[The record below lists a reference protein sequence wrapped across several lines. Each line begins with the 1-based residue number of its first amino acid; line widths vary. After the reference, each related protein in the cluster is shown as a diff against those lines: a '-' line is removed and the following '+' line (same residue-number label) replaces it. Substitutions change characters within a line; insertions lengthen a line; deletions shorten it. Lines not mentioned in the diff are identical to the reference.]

1 MKYSSK
7 SGAGTV
13 VKKYFPNFKKTKNP
27 LDRLPLGKWAGATIV
42 FGLVISGLS
51 LLALLV
57 LPPEIPL
64 YYGAGEPRNQI
75 APAWK
80 IVFPSLIALL
90 GSAINFLLALAV
102 NNDFLKK
109 TLVVASISISILAAL
124 TTLKIFLLVASI

>member
-1 MKYSSK
+1 MKPSSK
-7 SGAGTV
+7 SGASGV
-13 VKKYFPNFKKTKNP
+13 VKKYFPIFKKSKNP
-27 LDRLPLGKWAGATIV
+27 LDRLPLSKWAGATII
-42 FGLVISGLS
+42 FGVVISGLS

-80 IVFPSLIALL
+80 IVFPSVIALL
-90 GSAINFLLALAV
+90 GSTINFLLALV
-102 NNDFLKK
+102 ITNDFLKK
-109 TLVVASISISILAAL
+109 TLVVTSISISILAAL